1 MNSAKV
7 KPRRALVAGGASGI
21 GAATA
26 IRLAATGTDVLIAD
40 IDAAIGARLA
50 GEIGAT
56 FVAVDLTDHN
66 AVSGALPRRGP
77 FDILVNS
84 VGADQHAFFT
94 QSGPQDWARLI
105 ALNLGAVL
113 NATHAVLP
121 GMQQARY
128 GRIVNVASEA
138 GRLGSK
144 GGSVYAAAKGG
155 VIAFTRS
162 IARESGRMGITANV
176 VAPGPIDTPMLRRA
190 VKEGGEK
197 LMTAMTSATLVGR
210 LGTPQEIAAVI
221 AFLASD
227 EAGYVTGEV
236 LGASGGMGC
245 GA

>member
-1 MNSAKV
+1 MTADNV
-7 KPRRALVAGGASGI
+7 KRRRALVAGGASGI

-26 IRLAATGTDVLIAD
+26 VRLTATGADVLIAD
-40 IDAAIGARLA
+40 IDAAKGARLA

-56 FVAVDLTDHN
+56 FVAVDLTDHV
-66 AVSGALPRRGP
+66 AVSAALAQRDP

-84 VGADQHAFFT
+84 AGADQHAFFT
-94 QSGPQDWARLI
+94 QTGPQDWARLI

-113 NATHAVLP
+113 NTTHAVLP
-121 GMQQARY
+121 GMQQVGY

-144 GGSVYAAAKGG
+144 GASVYAAAKGG

-162 IARESGRMGITANV
+162 IARENGRMGITANV

-190 VKEGGEK
+190 IEDGGEK

-210 LGTPQEIAAVI
+210 LGTPQETAAVI